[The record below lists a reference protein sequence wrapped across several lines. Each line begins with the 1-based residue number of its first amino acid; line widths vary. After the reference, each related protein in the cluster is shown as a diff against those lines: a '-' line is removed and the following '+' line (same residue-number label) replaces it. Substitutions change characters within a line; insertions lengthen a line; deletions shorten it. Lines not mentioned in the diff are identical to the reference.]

1 MPWKFVLVSDTD
13 PNCRIDLD
21 TEFEPEL
28 DPDYYN
34 RLGIDAERDGL
45 CDVWSSDAAHAEAL
59 QRLGYSIA
67 VVKKDLDNDE

>member
-13 PNCRIDLD
+13 PNCHVELD
-21 TEFEPEL
+21 TEFEFEDTEP
-28 DPDYYN
+28 
-34 RLGIDAERDGL
+34 DAEEMGL

-67 VVKKDLDNDE
+67 VVKKDLDNDES

>member
-13 PNCRIDLD
+13 PNCHVELD
-21 TEFEPEL
+21 TEFEFEETEP
-28 DPDYYN
+28 
-34 RLGIDAERDGL
+34 DAEENGL
-45 CDVWSSDAAHAEAL
+45 CNVWSSDAAHAEAL

>member
-13 PNCRIDLD
+13 PNCHVELD
-21 TEFEPEL
+21 TEFEFEDTEP
-28 DPDYYN
+28 
-34 RLGIDAERDGL
+34 DAEENGL

-67 VVKKDLDNDE
+67 VVKEDLDNGEW